1 LEKATRQRIELVFS
15 FFIFI
20 LFSQKN
26 YISIKKQAIGM
37 QTHIG
42 GQAIINGI
50 MLLNKEQC
58 VMGVKT
64 KKGIKLK
71 KEPLPKY
78 ARTSIFKIP
87 IIRGFFQL
95 ILMLHLGIKAMI
107 WSAEQSEGEKLK
119 TGELFLSVCFATA
132 LAIGL
137 FIILPFIISK
147 LFFKGFFFN
156 LIDGLLRIGFFIGY
170 VAAIGRLKDAKEMFQ
185 YHGAEHKV
193 VNCYEAY
200 TSISLEK
207 AQKCS
212 TIHKRCGTAFIGIV
226 LIVSIFLFSLIKGSW
241 QIKLLS
247 RIFLIP
253 LVAGI
258 SYELLKLNAK
268 KEIFV
273 TKILIYPGLLIQRLT
288 TKEPTESQLT
298 LAVRVIK
305 ELIR

>member
-1 LEKATRQRIELVFS
+1 
-15 FFIFI
+15 
-20 LFSQKN
+20 
-26 YISIKKQAIGM
+26 
-37 QTHIG
+37 
-42 GQAIINGI
+42 
-50 MLLNKEQC
+50 
-58 VMGVKT
+58 MGVKA

-71 KEPLPKY
+71 KEALPKY
-78 ARTSIFKIP
+78 AKSNLFKIP

-119 TGELFLSVCFATA
+119 TEELFLSIGFAIG

-137 FIILPFIISK
+137 FVLLPFLISK
-147 LFFKGFFFN
+147 LFFKGFLFN
-156 LIDGLLRIGFFIGY
+156 LVDGLLRIGFFIGY
-170 VAAIGRLKDAKEMFQ
+170 IAAISRLKDAKEMFQ

-193 VNCYEAY
+193 VNCYEAHA
-200 TSISLEK
+200 SISLEK

-226 LIVSIFLFSLIKGSW
+226 LIVSIFLFSLIKGNW

-253 LVAGI
+253 LIAGI

-268 KEIFV
+268 KETFI
-273 TKILIYPGLLIQRLT
+273 TKLLIYPGLLIQRLT

-298 LAVRVIK
+298 LAVKVIE
-305 ELIR
+305 ELIH

>member
-1 LEKATRQRIELVFS
+1 
-15 FFIFI
+15 
-20 LFSQKN
+20 
-26 YISIKKQAIGM
+26 M
-37 QTHIG
+37 QTQIG

-64 KKGIKLK
+64 KKGIKIK

-78 ARTSIFKIP
+78 AGSGIFKIP
-87 IIRGFFQL
+87 VIRGFFQL
-95 ILMLHLGIKAMI
+95 ILMLHLGIKAII

-119 TGELFLSVCFATA
+119 TGELFLSVCFAAA

-137 FIILPFIISK
+137 FILLPFLISK
-147 LFFKGFFFN
+147 LFFKGFLFN

-170 VAAIGRLKDAKEMFQ
+170 IAAIGRLKDAKEMFQ

-200 TSISLEK
+200 TSVSLEK

-226 LIVSIFLFSLIKGSW
+226 LIVSIFLFSLIKGGW

-253 LVAGI
+253 LIAGI

-268 KEIFV
+268 KETFI

-298 LAVRVIK
+298 LAVKVIK
-305 ELIR
+305 ELLH